1 MHDLIEAI
9 RPYLQ
14 LTRMNRPVGS
24 LLLMWPMLVALWLA
38 AGGMPDLKVLVIFV
52 LGVLLMRSA
61 GCAINDYA
69 DRELDGH
76 VWRTV
81 DRPLATG
88 ALSPGQAVM
97 TFVLLALVAFVLVL
111 QLNWLTIALS
121 LVAAGLAALYPFM
134 KRYTHFPQVILGMAF
149 GWAIPMAF
157 AAQTGEVPMLAW
169 WLFAAN
175 IVWTLVYDTFYA
187 MADREDDLK
196 IGIKSTAVLFGRY
209 DRLVIGFLQILYGLF
224 WLSLGLMMG
233 FSAAFYLG
241 LAGLLVLFIYQQW
254 LTRERE
260 PLACF
265 QAFRNNNWAGALLFA
280 GVVLHYLTV

>member
-1 MHDLIEAI
+1 MHDLIQGM

-69 DRELDGH
+69 DRELDGY

-81 DRPLATG
+81 NRPLATG
-88 ALSPGQAVM
+88 ALSPRQAVI

-121 LVAAGLAALYPFM
+121 LVAVGLAALYPFM

-196 IGIKSTAVLFGRY
+196 IGIKSTAVLFGHF
-209 DRLVIGFLQILYGLF
+209 DRLIIGSLQILYGLF
-224 WLSLGLMMG
+224 WLSLGLMMD
-233 FSAAFYLG
+233 FSGGFYLG

-265 QAFRNNNWAGALLFA
+265 QAFRNNNWAGALLFG
-280 GVVLHYLTV
+280 GVVLHYLIA

>member
-1 MHDLIEAI
+1 MHKFIQSLK
-9 RPYLQ
+9 PYLQ
-14 LTRMNRPVGS
+14 LTRMNRPIGS

-38 AGGMPDLKVLVIFV
+38 AGGVPDLKVLVIFV

-81 DRPLATG
+81 NRPLATG
-88 ALSPGQAVM
+88 ALSPKQALM
-97 TFVLLALVAFVLVL
+97 TFVILALVAFVLVL
-111 QLNWLTIALS
+111 QLNALTIALS
-121 LVAAGLAALYPFM
+121 FVAVGLAALYPFM

-157 AAQTGEVPMLAW
+157 AAQNGEVSALAW

-187 MADREDDLK
+187 MADRDDDLK

-209 DRLVIGFLQILYGLF
+209 DRLIVGFLQVIYGLF
-224 WLSLGLMMG
+224 WLGLGITLA
-233 FSAAFYLG
+233 FSGWYFLG
-241 LAGLLVLFIYQQW
+241 LAGLLMLFVYQQW
-254 LTRERE
+254 LTRHRE
-260 PLACF
+260 PVACF
-265 QAFRNNNWAGALLFA
+265 RAFLNNNWAGACLFV
-280 GVVLHYLTV
+280 GVALHYLAG

>member
-1 MHDLIEAI
+1 MHNFIQSLK
-9 RPYLQ
+9 PYLQ
-14 LTRMNRPVGS
+14 LTRMNRPIGS

-38 AGGMPDLKVLVIFV
+38 AEGLPDLKVLVIFV

-81 DRPLATG
+81 NRPLATG
-88 ALSPGQAVM
+88 ALSPAQAVM
-97 TFVLLALVAFVLVL
+97 TFVVLSLVAFVLVL
-111 QLNWLTIALS
+111 QLNQLTIALS
-121 LVAAGLAALYPFM
+121 FVAVGLAALYPFM

-157 AAQTGEVPMLAW
+157 AAQTGEVPILAW

-187 MADREDDLK
+187 MADRDDDLK

-209 DRLVIGFLQILYGLF
+209 DRLIVGLLQIIYGLF
-224 WLSLGLMMG
+224 WLGLGITLA
-233 FSAAFYLG
+233 FSGWYFAG
-241 LAGLLVLFIYQQW
+241 LAGLLMLFVYQQW
-254 LTRERE
+254 LTRHRE
-260 PLACF
+260 AVACF
-265 QAFRNNNWAGALLFA
+265 RAFLNNNWAGACLFG
-280 GVVLHYLTV
+280 GVALHYLAG